1 MSDWYTIILFLHI
14 LAGATWVGAGI
25 ALQGHAESVLRKEGH
40 IAADRMLHEF
50 GWATNWIFI
59 PAPILAV
66 ATGIAMVVDNPGI
79 GFGDLWVIIALS
91 LFILAL
97 VLAGGI
103 GGSYEK
109 KLQAHRDAGTVD
121 SPEYGRLFR
130 AFLRVNAIEMVA
142 VVVILSMMVFR
153 PL

>member
-1 MSDWYTIILFLHI
+1 MSDWYTIILYVHI

-25 ALQGHAESVLRKEGH
+25 ALQGHAESVLRKEGQ
-40 IAADRMLHEF
+40 IAADTMLSQF
-50 GWATNWIFI
+50 GWATKWIFI
-59 PAPILAV
+59 PMPILAV
-66 ATGIAMVVDNPGI
+66 ATGITMVVNNPAV
-79 GFGDLWVIIALS
+79 GFGDLWVTISLS

-97 VLAGGI
+97 ILAGGV
-103 GGSYEK
+103 GGYYEK
-109 KLQAHRDAGTVD
+109 KLQAHRDAGTVE

-142 VVVILSMMVFR
+142 VLVIVSMMVFR